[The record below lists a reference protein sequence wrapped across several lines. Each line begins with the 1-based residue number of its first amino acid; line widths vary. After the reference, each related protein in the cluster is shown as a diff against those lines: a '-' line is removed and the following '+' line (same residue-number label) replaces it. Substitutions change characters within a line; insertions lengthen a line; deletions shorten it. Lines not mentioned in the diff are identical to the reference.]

1 MTTTQK
7 ETILIVEDED
17 IALKNLEHVLKKE
30 GYTVVAVSSGVR
42 ALQLLETRDFSLVI
56 TDLKME
62 KIDGREVL
70 ITSRK
75 LQPLTEVIM
84 ITGYATVDSAVEAM
98 QEGAYSY
105 IAKPYKI
112 DHLRRVAREALLK
125 RRLRLENLALREELK
140 RSRKIPSIIG
150 RSDAM
155 TTVRKTIVQIADSD
169 SNILVTGE
177 SGTGKELVAR
187 AVHEF
192 SSRSDKRF
200 VAFNCGSFTEELMA
214 NELFGHEKGA
224 FTGAV
229 QTKPGL
235 LEAADGGTVF
245 LDEVGDM
252 PRTMQIKLLRVIQER
267 ELLRVGG
274 IDPIPFDVRFIAATH
289 RDLNNDIKT
298 SHFRQDLYYR
308 LNVIRIHLPPLKD
321 RDGDIPLLAHH
332 FLALKNNVMK
342 KDLREIDREAMDL
355 MCRYSWPGNVRELEN
370 VIERA
375 VALGTGPT
383 LRVED
388 LPDYIRHLSIET
400 YRQNEFAIPTLEE
413 QEKRYIQWVIEKSR
427 GNKTRAARIMGI
439 DRASLWRKI
448 KRYGLQNRDS

>member
-1 MTTTQK
+1 MTEPKK
-7 ETILIVEDED
+7 EIILIVEDED
-17 IALKNLEHVLKKE
+17 IARRNLEHILKKE
-30 GYTVVAVSSGVR
+30 GYDVVSASSGVR
-42 ALQLLETRDFSLVI
+42 ALQLLESRDFSLVI

-62 KIDGREVL
+62 KVDGTKVLAKSRE
-70 ITSRK
+70 
-75 LQPLTEVIM
+75 LQPFTEVIM
-84 ITGYATVDSAVEAM
+84 ITGYATVDSAVGAM

-112 DHLRRVAREALLK
+112 DHLRKVSREALLK
-125 RRLRLENLALREELK
+125 RKLRLENLALKDELK
-140 RSRKIPSIIG
+140 RSRKIPSIVG
-150 RSDAM
+150 RSEAM
-155 TTVRKTIVQIADSD
+155 AAVRKTIHQIAASD

-187 AVHEF
+187 AVHELSF
-192 SSRSDKRF
+192 RSDKRF

-252 PRTMQIKLLRVIQER
+252 PVTMQIKLLRVIQER
-267 ELLRVGG
+267 EFLRVGG
-274 IDPIPFDVRFIAATH
+274 IDPISFDVRFIAATH
-289 RDLNNDIKT
+289 RDLKDDVKT

-308 LNVIRIHLPPLKD
+308 LNVISIHLPPLKD
-321 RDGDIPLLAHH
+321 REGDIPLLSHH
-332 FLALKNNVMK
+332 FLALKNEAMK
-342 KDLREIDREAMDL
+342 KGLREIDREAMDL
-355 MCRYSWPGNVRELEN
+355 MCQYSWPGNVRELEN

-375 VALGTGPT
+375 VALGSGTT
-383 LRVED
+383 VSTED
-388 LPDYIRHLSIET
+388 LPDYIRNLSIET
-400 YRQNEFAIPTLEE
+400 YRQSASAIPTLEE
-413 QEKRYIQWVIEKSR
+413 QEKRYILWVIKKSE

-448 KRYGLQNRDS
+448 KRYGLEKQNS